1 MVEKGPFMAEEGSR
15 RMRRLGRKEREYRE
29 RRSAVLKAAELIFSK
44 KGFHKSTMAE
54 IAQIAEFA
62 TGTLYNFFK
71 NKADL
76 YITVIEEKSEELFQ
90 NIAKEISNVK
100 GNLEE
105 KITSLIKAHLS
116 FFEKNSNFFK
126 IFLAQRAAF
135 EGVARDEIG
144 EKLHKIY
151 LKYID
156 MITDIIESGL
166 KQSEFKGL
174 NPREVAYALLGMLN
188 SIITYWLTSGK
199 KRGSLTPKA
208 AALAQIFFKGT
219 ANFSS
224 QQPT

>member
-1 MVEKGPFMAEEGSR
+1 MKK
-15 RMRRLGRKEREYRE
+15 LGRKEREYRE
-29 RRSAVLKAAELIFSK
+29 RRSAVLRAAELIFSK

-90 NIAKEISNVK
+90 FIGREITNVR
-100 GNLEE
+100 GTLEE
-105 KITSLIKAHLS
+105 RITSLIKAHLS

-126 IFLAQRAAF
+126 IFLTQRAAF

-151 LKYID
+151 LKYVD
-156 MITDIIESGL
+156 MVTDIIEGGI
-166 KQSEFKGL
+166 KQGELKGL
-174 NPREVAYALLGMLN
+174 NPREASYALLGMLN

-199 KRGSLTPKA
+199 KKGSLTPKA
-208 AALAQIFFKGT
+208 PALVEIFFKGAT
-219 ANFSS
+219 NSSSSS
-224 QQPT
+224 QPV